1 MNQTFINSKSELFYG
16 ERLFKETFSLPKEFD
31 WRLHKKEQSPYFA
44 AQGFQVSMMYN
55 AYFSAYSGIE
65 SDRYLSPDMYYMY
78 VIPALN
84 RMEFKKAY
92 ADKSF
97 YPVLF
102 KGARQAEIVVSCAS
116 GRFYD
121 GGRNAVS
128 AADAIKICLAEK
140 GPLIIKPSVDTGEG
154 EGVDIIPVCE
164 QTAVEQAFSNHA
176 QDAGFVVQR
185 FVKQHAD
192 MARMNPTSLNTM
204 RLYTYRRPSGEIV
217 TIERQNFLR
226 FGGKG
231 AWKDNVSQDG
241 GFCHVMPD
249 GMLSDRVLTKRV
261 WGPVGFQERMGFA
274 PFKVPSFDKA
284 IALIKRLHAQLYYFD
299 SIGWDVAIAEDG
311 EPTLV
316 EFNVD
321 ANLRSAQMI
330 GGPMYGE
337 YIDEIM
343 ERVKKVRKI
352 KIGCE
357 VNVFDWGYDRFTQI
371 AGPEHDVL

>member
-1 MNQTFINSKSELFYG
+1 MNQTFINSKAELFYG

-31 WRLHKKEQSPYFA
+31 CRLHKKEQSPYFA
-44 AQGFQVSMMYN
+44 AHGFQVSMMYN

-65 SDRYLSPDMYYMY
+65 SDRYLSTDMYYMY

-102 KGARQAEIVVSCAS
+102 KGVRQPEIVVTCAS

-121 GGRNAVS
+121 GNMDVVS
-128 AADAIKICLAEK
+128 FSDAIGLCVAES

-154 EGVDIIPVCE
+154 VGVDLVAICDQV
-164 QTAVEQAFSNHA
+164 AVERAFANHA
-176 QDAGFVVQR
+176 KDAGFVVQR
-185 FVKQHAD
+185 FIKQHAD

-231 AWKDNVSQDG
+231 DWKDNVSRDG
-241 GFCHVMPD
+241 GFCHIMPD
-249 GMLSDRVLTKRV
+249 GMLSDRILTKKI
-261 WGPVGFQERMGFA
+261 WGPMDFQTCKGFA
-274 PFKVPSFDKA
+274 PFKIPSYDKA
-284 IALIKRLHAQLYYFD
+284 ISLVKKLHGRLRYFD

-357 VNVFDWGYDRFTQI
+357 VNIFDWGYDRFTQI

>member
-1 MNQTFINSKSELFYG
+1 MSEYINTKAERFYG

-31 WRLHKKEQSPYFA
+31 CRLHKKELSSYFA

-55 AYFSAYSGIE
+55 AYFSVYSGIA
-65 SDRYLSPDMYYMY
+65 SDRYLSPDMYFMY
-78 VIPALN
+78 VVPALN

-92 ADKSF
+92 SDKSF

-128 AADAIKICLAEK
+128 AADAIKICMAQS

-154 EGVDIIPVCE
+154 EGVDIIPACE
-164 QTAVEQAFSNHA
+164 QTVVEQAFSNHA

-192 MARMNPTSLNTM
+192 MARINPTSLNTM

-249 GMLSDRVLTKRV
+249 GMLSDQVLTKRV

-274 PFKVPSFDKA
+274 PFKVPSYDKA
-284 IALIKRLHAQLYYFD
+284 LAFIKRLHTQLHYFD